1 MDFVYME
8 STTNHVSSPGRS
20 VLDSSNFDDYPPDAE
35 PLPQDDLSGWDAD
48 F

>member
-1 MDFVYME
+1 
-8 STTNHVSSPGRS
+8 
-20 VLDSSNFDDYPPDAE
+20 LDSSNFDDYPPDSE